1 MLRWKAF
8 LLVLSVI
15 VSGLALWAHQA
26 MTKVAPKSLSV
37 LSTSDGIGETKPCG

>member
-8 LLVLSVI
+8 LLVLSVV
-15 VSGLALWAHQA
+15 VSGLVLLAHQG
-26 MTKVAPKSLSV
+26 MTKATPKSLAV